1 MHDISESFLVGSGL
15 DKRTELSEVGGL
27 GRVMLICKIFGVH
40 GFVKGNLLLFF

>member
-27 GRVMLICKIFGVH
+27 GRVMLVCKLFDVH
-40 GFVKGNLLLFF
+40 GFVQGIFLLFF